1 MVTKTFGDM
10 LYRPE
15 TDELEKLSPESLKKK
30 ILISTKPPREYLET
44 QDSNTPHES
53 KKSSEEQGGDE
64 KLHSSRIN
72 LFSCSSMC
80 FAKQDQIDEGE
91 QLQGEDEEMTIPK
104 YRDLIAIPSGK
115 PEGGLEEWLRIDEK
129 EVKRLSLSEQ
139 ELEKATRTHG
149 KDIVR

>member
-1 MVTKTFGDM
+1 M

-15 TDELEKLSPESLKKK
+15 TDGLEKLSPESLKKK

-44 QDSNTPHES
+44 QDSNSPH
-53 KKSSEEQGGDE
+53 K
-64 KLHSSRIN
+64 SRIN

-80 FAKQDQIDEGE
+80 FAKQDQIDEAE
-91 QLQGEDEEMTIPK
+91 QLQEEDEEMRIPK

-115 PEGGLEEWLRIDEK
+115 PKGGLEEWLRIDEK
-129 EVKRLSLSEQ
+129 EVRRLSLSEQ
-139 ELEKATRTHG
+139 ELEKATRTYG

>member
-64 KLHSSRIN
+64 KYHSSRIN

-115 PEGGLEEWLRIDEK
+115 PEGGLEKWLRIDEK
-129 EVKRLSLSEQ
+129 EVRRLSLSEQ
-139 ELEKATRTHG
+139 ELEKATRTYG